1 MEHGDTPLD
10 VPRLVKQ
17 FWEAP
22 DEALFTQK
30 DLAAVTGFSESYF
43 ERGRWA
49 GYGPKFR
56 KVGGKLVRY
65 TKGDSASWINENP
78 PVASTSEFPQPVV
91 APREPR
97 KQREQPR
104 GNTKQQKARAKPK
117 AKSTRGVRRR
127 QQAEV

>member
-10 VPRLVKQ
+10 VAHVVEW
-17 FWEAP
+17 FWSAP
-22 DEALFTQK
+22 PEALFTQK

-65 TKGDSASWINENP
+65 TKGDSASWINQNP
-78 PVASTSEFPQPVV
+78 PMASTSELPRPVV
-91 APREPR
+91 GAPRKPR
-97 KQREQPR
+97 KKQEPSGTTQR
-104 GNTKQQKARAKPK
+104 KARAGPK
-117 AKSTRGVRRR
+117 SPRRVSKETRSPRV
-127 QQAEV
+127 